1 MNPILSIG
9 VIATS
14 LALTA
19 VSITCEIALFTGF
32 TQTELDQHL
41 AAITGAGLVASQFLL
56 VGVFQ
61 EHLHQKRRA
70 LATGLF
76 LLIAL
81 LLGVSVAGT
90 AAWLE
95 TRYQEQH
102 QIALK
107 STQEHQLVTQLLED
121 FEQQASSL
129 RKQAVLDRNT
139 GNHWRAGERLK
150 EAAQADEQRMKALAM
165 LKNIKSVPQN
175 SGQSLASENNTL
187 RWGLWLIL
195 AALIDL
201 CPLLGFASV
210 RTPRSGSNETEPS
223 KTSRVS
229 METLSASTTTTPTET
244 EASKKNASPKLVT
257 PKKVFANSATSK
269 SNQTTFPNES
279 NNRSTDSIKA
289 NAPTSIPAPVCCHN
303 IADHQKLLNEEI
315 KAGAYTSGLTIRAL
329 MKRHHVGFHKAKKI
343 LEGFQS
349 SSKAKLVA

>member
-1 MNPILSIG
+1 MNPALNVG
-9 VIATS
+9 LIASS

-32 TQTELDQHL
+32 AQTELDQQI
-41 AAITGAGLVASQFLL
+41 AAVTGAGLVASQFLL

-70 LATGLF
+70 LATGVF
-76 LLIAL
+76 LLITL
-81 LLGVSVAGT
+81 LLGISVAGT

-102 QIALK
+102 QISLK

-121 FEQQASSL
+121 FGNQANSL

-150 EAAQADEQRMKALAM
+150 EAAQADEQRIKALAM

-175 SGQSLASENNTL
+175 SGQSLASENNAL
-187 RWGLWLIL
+187 RWGLWVIL

-201 CPLLGFASV
+201 CPLLGFASLRNPKV
-210 RTPRSGSNETEPS
+210 LPVKTPTEPAIS
-223 KTSRVS
+223 AEAPEVS
-229 METLSASTTTTPTET
+229 AVTPLPVKAPITLKRANSDNAPAKSAST
-244 EASKKNASPKLVT
+244 ASNAINSATVKNASL
-257 PKKVFANSATSK
+257 N
-269 SNQTTFPNES
+269 NTT
-279 NNRSTDSIKA
+279 TK
-289 NAPTSIPAPVCCHN
+289 PTLICCHG
-303 IADHQKLLNEEI
+303 IADHQKLLQEEI
-315 KAGAYTSGLTIRAL
+315 NTGVYPEGPTIRAL

-343 LEGFQS
+343 IESFNKT
-349 SSKAKLVA
+349 SKARMVA